1 MHPYAELKVDS
12 EHFQLLEHFD
22 KTNDLQ
28 HVNEARQEMFC
39 QKEKSMERLPP
50 TQDALMQH
58 TKRAAY
64 QAGIWC
70 TSDQIEQHVP
80 SPEYWGWTLAEDTW
94 IPVCTKLPQVCS
106 ELIKYGCKN

>member
-1 MHPYAELKVDS
+1 MAVHPYAELKVDS
-12 EHFQLLEHFD
+12 EHFQLLEHFTIIVYD
-22 KTNDLQ
+22 KTSDLQ

-58 TKRAAY
+58 TKRATY

-80 SPEYWGWTLAEDTW
+80 SPGMDSCRGHLDSCVDKITNS
-94 IPVCTKLPQVCS
+94 CTSV
-106 ELIKYGCKN
+106 